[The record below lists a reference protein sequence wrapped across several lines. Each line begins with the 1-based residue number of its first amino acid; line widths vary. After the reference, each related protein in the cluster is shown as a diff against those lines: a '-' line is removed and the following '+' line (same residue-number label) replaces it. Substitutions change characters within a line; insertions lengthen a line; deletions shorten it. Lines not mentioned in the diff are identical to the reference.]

1 MTIAIASPSR
11 FRLRRLALLFEHECA
26 HIAGCEHEQMSES
39 RLYSLGKT
47 PKWAVGSQLVYVGR
61 APVQSGRVPAS

>member
-11 FRLRRLALLFEHECA
+11 FRLRRLALLFEHECD
-26 HIAGCEHEQMSES
+26 HIDGTEHEQMATQ

-47 PKWAVGSQLVYVGR
+47 PEWARGSKIVYVGR